1 MDMAAIV
8 GLLLSILSLGRMTQW
23 SVRAHVSGYVY
34 VDGEDDWTVPTLYV
48 EVCNKGKY
56 GITLHPLEYRI
67 IPQKPVVER
76 YEVRSWKE
84 HNEREDRQNPRLE
97 SGELAICETPLPPV
111 VNPRDKAKRVEVII
125 KTHCGKRARKV
136 VRYHP
141 LMYKDLHI
149 ILEQGHTV
157 EEYLK
162 NKFPNFPV

>member
-8 GLLLSILSLGRMTQW
+8 SLLLSILSLGRMTQW
-23 SVRAHVSGYVY
+23 SVRAHVLGYIY
-34 VDGEDDWTVPTLYV
+34 VDGEDERTVPTLYV

-97 SGELAICETPLPPV
+97 SGELAICETPLPLV
-111 VNPRDKAKRVEVII
+111 VNPRDKAMQVEVII

-136 VRYHP
+136 VRNHP
-141 LMYKDLHI
+141 MRYNSLHL
-149 ILEQGHTV
+149 ILEDGRRS
-157 EEYLK
+157 EEYLRSI
-162 NKFPNFPV
+162 FPNYPV

>member
-1 MDMAAIV
+1 MDMATIIS
-8 GLLLSILSLGRMTQW
+8 LLLSILSLGRMTQW
-23 SVRAHVSGYVY
+23 SVRAHVLGYVY
-34 VDGEDDWTVPTLYV
+34 VDSEDERTVPTLYV

-111 VNPRDKAKRVEVII
+111 VNPRDKAMQVEVII

-136 VRYHP
+136 VRNHP
-141 LMYKDLHI
+141 MMYNSLHL
-149 ILEQGHTV
+149 ILEDGRRG
-157 EEYLK
+157 EEYLRST
-162 NKFPNFPV
+162 FPNYPV